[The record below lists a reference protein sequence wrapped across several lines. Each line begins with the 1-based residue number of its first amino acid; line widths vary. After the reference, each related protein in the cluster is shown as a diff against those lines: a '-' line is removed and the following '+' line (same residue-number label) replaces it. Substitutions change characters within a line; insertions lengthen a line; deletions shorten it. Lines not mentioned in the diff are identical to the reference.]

1 MRLPLS
7 WLTSMVDLDLP
18 LAELV
23 ELLSSSGLE
32 VEGVTTPGGGV
43 AGVRTARV
51 LHHEPHPDADSLR
64 LVDVTGPDGDASVR
78 VVCGAANFDVG
89 DIVLHAPVGALI
101 PGMTLEARTIRGQLS
116 NGMLASAR
124 ELGLGEDHSGLLV
137 LGADVPLGAMLD
149 ELVPVGEPVI
159 EIAVQPDRGDHLSV
173 RGVAREL
180 AALLDTTLRAPAE
193 TAAVPSASGVAVSL
207 DTDAVGAF
215 VAWTLEDAVVRRS
228 PLWLR
233 TRLAQCGVRSIDGV
247 VDVTNYVMLE
257 LGQPLHAFDLD
268 RVAGAQLRVGA
279 AAGGERL
286 RTLDGVERTL
296 VARDLVI
303 DDAEGPASLAG
314 VMGGERTEV
323 HAGTRRILLEGA
335 VWEPASIRRTSRRLG
350 LVSEASTRFERR
362 VDPAGAGEA
371 VARAAALLAVT
382 ADARATAATDVTGTG
397 GAWLTRSRV
406 TASAG
411 RIASLLALDLDADA
425 QAALLRRAGCEVTV
439 DVSGTATAG
448 PDTLPDTLEVLPP
461 TWRGDLGR
469 PADLAEEV
477 ARLHGFAHIP
487 AELPPLVV
495 PGARS
500 PLQRLERSLR
510 AAVLAHGFDEIVT
523 RPFVG
528 PDVIVGVQPSDGR
541 VRLANPLAQD
551 AAAMRPGLLDGLLV
565 TLRRNRGQGRAGM
578 AVTELGR
585 IHRPVGDPLGTA
597 LDGLLGEGWR
607 WQGPD
612 GQQLPLQPRALGLAA
627 FGSRMG
633 PGWLDDRAGW
643 DVEDVLAAIDEVVR
657 RADVG
662 PLTRRPVVRDGWHP
676 GRTVALELD
685 GVEVGIAGQL
695 HPRTSEAWD
704 LPEPVVAG
712 ELLTEVLLQPRGVG
726 SGGVAISAP
735 RLVRHPAVVVDV
747 AVVAPEEVTVAAL
760 VEVLRA
766 AVGERLDELRWF
778 DEFRGS
784 QLPQGHR
791 SIAFRLRL
799 QDPERQLSDTDADEV
814 LAGIATAIGAIGASL
829 RT

>member
-7 WLTSMVDLDLP
+7 WLTSMIDVDLP
-18 LAELV
+18 LSDLV
-23 ELLSSSGLE
+23 ERLSASGLE

-51 LHHEPHPDADSLR
+51 LHHEPHPDADTLR
-64 LVDVTGPDGDASVR
+64 LVDVTGPDGDGQVR

-89 DIVLHAPVGALI
+89 DVVLHAAVGASI
-101 PGMTLEARTIRGQLS
+101 PGMTLEARRIRGQVS

-124 ELGLGEDHSGLLV
+124 ELGLGDDHTGILV
-137 LGADVPLGAMLD
+137 LGADVPLGALLD
-149 ELVPVGEPVI
+149 ELVPIGEPVI
-159 EIAVQPDRGDHLSV
+159 EIAVQPDRGDHLSI

-180 AALLDTTLRAPAE
+180 AALLDTSLRGTLDL
-193 TAAVPSASGVAVSL
+193 AARPSAAGADVSL
-207 DTDAVGAF
+207 ETDAVGAF
-215 VAWTLEDAVVRRS
+215 IAWTLEGVAVRRS

-268 RVAGAQLRVGA
+268 RVAGGRLRVHA
-279 AAGGERL
+279 AAGGEQL
-286 RTLDGVERTL
+286 RTLDGVDRTL
-296 VARDLVI
+296 VADDLVI
-303 DDAEGPASLAG
+303 DDGEGPASLAG

-323 HAGTRRILLEGA
+323 HAGTTRILLEGA

-362 VDPAGAGEA
+362 VDPEAAAEA
-371 VARAAALLAVT
+371 VARAAELMLVT
-382 ADARATAATDVTGTG
+382 ADARATAATSVTGTT
-397 GAWLTRSRV
+397 GAWLARPRV
-406 TASAG
+406 EASAG

-425 QAALLRRAGCEVTV
+425 QAGLLRRAGCEVV
-439 DVSGTATAG
+439 VEGGSLD
-448 PDTLPDTLEVLPP
+448 VLPP
-461 TWRGDLGR
+461 SWRGDLER

-487 AELPPLVV
+487 AQLPPLVAR
-495 PGARS
+495 GGRS
-500 PLQRLERSLR
+500 PLQRLEQSLR
-510 AAVLAHGFDEIVT
+510 VAVLAHGFDEIVT

-528 PDVIVGVQPSDGR
+528 TDATAGVLPSHGR

-551 AAAMRPGLLDGLLV
+551 AAAMRPGLLDGLLA

-578 AVTELGR
+578 AVMELGR
-585 IHRPVGDPLGTA
+585 IHRPVDDLLGSA

-612 GQQLPLQPRALGLAA
+612 GQALPLQPRALGLAA
-627 FGSRMG
+627 FGARMG
-633 PGWLDDRAGW
+633 PGWLDERSGW
-643 DVEDVLAAIDEVVR
+643 QVEDVLAAIDEVAR
-657 RADVG
+657 RAAVG
-662 PLTRRPVVRDGWHP
+662 PLERRPIERNGWHP

-695 HPRTSEAWD
+695 HPQSSEAWD

-712 ELLTEVLLQPRGVG
+712 ELLLEVLLQPR
-726 SGGVAISAP
+726 SGAADEAATAP

-747 AVVAPEEVTVAAL
+747 AVVAPDACSVAEI
-760 VEVLRA
+760 VEVLRGSA
-766 AVGERLDELRWF
+766 GALLDDIRWF
-778 DEFRGS
+778 DEFRGA
-784 QLPQGHR
+784 QLPDGHR
-791 SIAFRLRL
+791 SVAFRLRL
-799 QDPERQLSDTDADEV
+799 QDPDRQLSDTDADDI
-814 LAGIATAIGAIGASL
+814 LARIGAAVSAIGAAL